1 MIFSNTV
8 RRFMQIIGKVRPDNC
23 IEIQKLIPMTGGENF
38 DIEMYHKVVELSN
51 NKFKHLFV

>member
-1 MIFSNTV
+1 
-8 RRFMQIIGKVRPDNC
+8 MQIIGKVRPDNC

-38 DIEMYHKVVELSN
+38 NIEMYNKVVELSN